1 MFVKSKIFDVREQ
14 KEKQN
19 QKNNIEEIKDSL
31 SLAEVYSMRLEQGV
45 LDYEGCG

>member
-31 SLAEVYSMRLEQGV
+31 SLAEVYLV
-45 LDYEGCG
+45 KFIIDF